1 MIHICMCDFIFTM
14 DLIEGIDSLSSPSEI
29 LSLALNF

>member
-1 MIHICMCDFIFTM
+1 MNHIYMCDVIFTM

-29 LSLALNF
+29 LSLGLDF